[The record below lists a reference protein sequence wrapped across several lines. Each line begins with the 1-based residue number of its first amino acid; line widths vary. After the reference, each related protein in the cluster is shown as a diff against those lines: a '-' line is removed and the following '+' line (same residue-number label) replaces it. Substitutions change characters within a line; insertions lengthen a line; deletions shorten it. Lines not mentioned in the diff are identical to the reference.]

1 MHYNCIWIVKYIW
14 QLKVG
19 YWFFRAHIFKRIL
32 FNIFAEKKWFFEI
45 ILWIVFEKSIL
56 ISHNAFIS
64 KINSTYQKSK
74 HNMLLHYFQTTLQ
87 KKALISLIVFWYDIA
102 TNVFK
107 EYPKSILQL
116 IYFIGNYNKQK
127 STWNFLLQS
136 FSWSFE
142 LRIIVLSNERQVF
155 NNSNWYRNN

>member
-1 MHYNCIWIVKYIW
+1 MVLQKNPYLQTYTVQNFWW
-14 QLKVG
+14 
-19 YWFFRAHIFKRIL
+19 
-32 FNIFAEKKWFFEI
+32 KKWFFEM

-56 ISHNAFIS
+56 ISHNAIIS
-64 KINSTYQKSK
+64 KINSMYQNITCFYIFSK
-74 HNMLLHYFQTTLQ
+74 LPC

-127 STWNFLLQS
+127 STCNFLLQS

-142 LRIIVLSNERQVF
+142 LRIIVLSNEQQVF

>member
-1 MHYNCIWIVKYIW
+1 MCRAVD
-14 QLKVG
+14 LLPKVSSK
-19 YWFFRAHIFKRIL
+19 WLSSNRISSSSPPL
-32 FNIFAEKKWFFEI
+32 
-45 ILWIVFEKSIL
+45 
-56 ISHNAFIS
+56 NAFIS

-127 STWNFLLQS
+127 STCNFLLQS

>member
-1 MHYNCIWIVKYIW
+1 MCRAVD
-14 QLKVG
+14 LLPKVSS
-19 YWFFRAHIFKRIL
+19 
-32 FNIFAEKKWFFEI
+32 KW
-45 ILWIVFEKSIL
+45 LSSNQ
-56 ISHNAFIS
+56 ISSSSPPLNAFIS

-116 IYFIGNYNKQK
+116 IYFIGNYKKQK
-127 STWNFLLQS
+127 STCNFLLQS

>member
-1 MHYNCIWIVKYIW
+1 LCRAVD
-14 QLKVG
+14 LLPKVSS
-19 YWFFRAHIFKRIL
+19 
-32 FNIFAEKKWFFEI
+32 KW
-45 ILWIVFEKSIL
+45 LSSNQ
-56 ISHNAFIS
+56 ISSSSPPLNAFIS

-127 STWNFLLQS
+127 STCNFLLQS

>member
-1 MHYNCIWIVKYIW
+1 LDIGSPEEPISSNVYCSKFLM
-14 QLKVG
+14 
-19 YWFFRAHIFKRIL
+19 
-32 FNIFAEKKWFFEI
+32 KKM
-45 ILWIVFEKSIL
+45 ILWNDSLNCFRKVNSHFTQRYYFE
-56 ISHNAFIS
+56 NQF
-64 KINSTYQKSK
+64 NVSK

-127 STWNFLLQS
+127 STCNFLLQS